1 MPSRGPGARTV
12 AALTTLA
19 LAAPLMCG
27 CGAEKGGTGGASSDA
42 GGLLGPPGRVGSSIA
57 VVSGGNVA
65 VVNPDQGSISFLDPD
80 SLAMIGTVAVGGEP
94 HALLEVTI
102 AGRPTLL
109 VANSRAGEL
118 VIVDEQT
125 MAASEHVAVCSGPYG
140 LAASPDGTWVAV
152 TCEWDGTV
160 QRLTL
165 ASRAVAPMA
174 SGFRRPRAIAVVG
187 TEVWVADFIGGL
199 MHEIASNGAVTTTS
213 LVPTD
218 APYRPALTVMS
229 ANVSSSMVSAFGS
242 LFVSHVLE
250 NNTGNASLEPI
261 AGDYGSV
268 VSTNPKINPALTTF
282 GSSVPV
288 LYADFDGGARVY
300 SGPSAVAA
308 FGTHYLLV
316 THAST
321 ANVAVLAT
329 TGASPDTRAVGT
341 FTVGSGPMGIA
352 VDSAHGRA
360 FVDNALDQSVSS
372 IDLAQ
377 PFAAP
382 AQVFP
387 TAATLVRSLPSP
399 YSPEALAGRRLFWD
413 ATNPHVTPSGVVACA
428 SCHPG
433 GSDDGLVWFIDT
445 PTIPLKR
452 RRTPHLCNAKS
463 PTAPFHWNGQF
474 TVMGD
479 LVESTIT
486 DLMAGDGLL
495 IDTTSIQPFID
506 EIVEPPVLPVTDA
519 ASVARGEALFQSAS
533 LGCATCHSGSYLTDD
548 QLHAVLMPMSLQ
560 ADDVI
565 TSANTPGLHG
575 IFLMAPYFH
584 DGRAATLLDV
594 LTQPYAAP
602 NEHTTGLSTGSV
614 SDLIAYLESL

>member
-1 MPSRGPGARTV
+1 MLPRSAGARTV
-12 AALTTLA
+12 AFLA
-19 LAAPLMCG
+19 VVAVG
-27 CGAEKGGTGGASSDA
+27 CGAGKGSTANVGDA
-42 GGLLGPPGRVGSSIA
+42 GGPSGPPGELGSSIA
-57 VVSGGNVA
+57 VLSGGNVA
-65 VVNPDQGSISFLDPD
+65 VVNPDQGSVSFLDPD
-80 SLAMIGTVAVGGEP
+80 SLATLGTATVGGEP
-94 HALLEVTI
+94 HTLLEVTLG
-102 AGRPTLL
+102 GRPTLL
-109 VANSRAGEL
+109 VANTRAGE
-118 VIVDEQT
+118 VVVVDEAT
-125 MAASEHVAVCSGPYG
+125 MTASQHVAVCSGPYG

-152 TCEWDGTV
+152 SCEWDGTV

-165 ASRAVAPMA
+165 ASLAVTPIT
-174 SGFRRPRAIAVVG
+174 SGLRRPRAVAVVG
-187 TEVWVADFIGGL
+187 TDVWVADFLGGL
-199 MHEIASNGAVTTTS
+199 LHEVASNGTVTTSS
-213 LVPTD
+213 LVPTS
-218 APYRPALTVMS
+218 APYRPALTLMS
-229 ANVSSSMVSAFGS
+229 ANVTSSMVPAFGS

-250 NNTGNASLEPI
+250 NNTGNTSLEPI

-268 VSTNPKINPALTTF
+268 VSTNPKINPALTTY
-282 GSSVPV
+282 GSALPV
-288 LYADFDGGARVY
+288 LYAEYDGGARVY
-300 SGPSAVAA
+300 SGPSAVVAY
-308 FGTHYLLV
+308 GTHTLLV
-316 THAST
+316 AHAST
-321 ANVAVLAT
+321 ANIAVLDTTAT
-329 TGASPDTRAVGT
+329 SADTHAVGT

-352 VDSAHGRA
+352 VDVVHSRA

-372 IDLAQ
+372 IDLDQ

-387 TAATLVRSLPSP
+387 TTATLVRSLPSP
-399 YSPEALAGRRLFWD
+399 YSPEALAGRRLFYD

-433 GSDDGLVWFIDT
+433 GTDDGLVWFVDT

-452 RRTPHLCNAKS
+452 RRTPHLCNAKT

-474 TVMGD
+474 TEMSD

-495 IDTTSIQPFID
+495 IDTTSIQPYID

-548 QLHAVLMPMSLQ
+548 QMHAVLMPMSLE
-560 ADDVI
+560 ADDVF

-575 IFLMAPYFH
+575 VFLMAPYFH

-594 LTQPYAAP
+594 LTQPYAATD
-602 NEHTTGLSTGSV
+602 EHTTGLSSDSV
-614 SDLIAYLESL
+614 NDLIAYLESL